1 MRIDDFSQSK
11 WDNLY
16 RSYKERYAKQAK
28 RTPMEER
35 YSLAEFKA
43 YYVGISNES
52 GMGKGAGTSQV
63 LSKMVNGQKDV
74 LSRKQNA
81 ALISNLEQ
89 FIDNPDAPAE
99 VRKFLDTSG
108 YFDANTVM
116 KKNTW
121 AIMYGAAFRNLLEE
135 IEVDSWAHYFNS

>member
-16 RSYKERYAKQAK
+16 RSYKERYDKQAK
-28 RTPMEER
+28 KTPMEER
-35 YSLAEFKA
+35 HSLTEFKA
-43 YYVGISNES
+43 YYVGIANES
-52 GMGKGAGTSQV
+52 GAGTSQV

-89 FIDNPDAPAE
+89 VIDNPDAPAE

-108 YFDANTVM
+108 FFDANTVM

-135 IEVDSWAHYFNS
+135 IEADTWAHYFNS